1 MGGEEQ
7 NLSTTVVTM
16 AIYYHVH
23 VSKKELTKSHFL
35 PICSSCLLDIS
46 SRSDENV
53 LEKKINSVQR
63 TNCGKS
69 ILNVAPVVQKLDMAI
84 LRINHHPVDKY

>member
-7 NLSTTVVTM
+7 NLSRTVVTT

-84 LRINHHPVDKY
+84 LQINHHPVDKY

>member
-7 NLSTTVVTM
+7 NLSGIVVTM

-35 PICSSCLLDIS
+35 PIYSSCLLDIS

-53 LEKKINSVQR
+53 FGKKKKN
-63 TNCGKS
+63 
-69 ILNVAPVVQKLDMAI
+69 
-84 LRINHHPVDKY
+84 

>member
-7 NLSTTVVTM
+7 NLSGIVVTM

-35 PICSSCLLDIS
+35 PIYSSCLLDIS

-53 LEKKINSVQR
+53 FGKKKLIQFQR
-63 TNCGKS
+63 TDCGKS
-69 ILNVAPVVQKLDMAI
+69 ILNL
-84 LRINHHPVDKY
+84 